1 MDNKMIKPYHYDP
14 KKLSDEWCRKVADH
28 VYFHGGCTNLLTGK
42 NVKEIEEYTSG
53 NIDMKPYMRQF
64 KSVARKLNSINRV
77 DSEQSRF
84 DMEQITNAFIPLSL
98 VTVKVNSAVHLIHKV
113 PFDISVDALD
123 SLADDK
129 RERDIN
135 FLKNRDKIQAIAQ
148 DMADQL
154 SQGDIDVGGTKN
166 SEMEFKKVP
175 FDLDLDDPMELKIFK
190 DIVYKLQPEASYE
203 TILQLIYEMKKIDGV
218 DLLNTYDTFKYGVQT
233 NITYNTSITGIPQTD
248 YVYPGE
254 VYAPRSYYNDFRDTS
269 ERYRRWT
276 PTVATLFNMFSKEM
290 GNDESK
296 LNEIINGTG
305 RDNGVAGYCHANGLQ
320 PIVQSD
326 WGSTSVELIQFFIIS
341 LDEISYL
348 ENKNGNKRFV
358 ENGTKGSKKMYGQ
371 NTYTFYWLPKTN
383 YFFGKEKL
391 GWAYRKQGQ
400 EAFTTFPL
408 DIYKAQKKSAVEHCI
423 GENKKAQIAD
433 IKLMHTIIKSAPP
446 GKYVDLKYVRKA
458 TQSLLYEGK
467 TQKEVT
473 LDLLDM
479 ITEDNNFLGDSSDM
493 DGQNEGQ
500 FKPYQEIAG
509 GLRSEINGY
518 LTVMQQ
524 ASANISRYTGINDEL
539 AGLNNNPDLL
549 NGARKLNITYGMNA
563 INYAY
568 VARLVQFRNVFEITA
583 WYVKDAIEKGGIHKK
598 TIESLIGQDRTKKI
612 KDVGS
617 IKDHTF
623 YVRINLG
630 MREQEKQDLQNSLQI
645 MEQRGQISRMH
656 RFIIDQTDNLKEA
669 SLLLAAIENKFKKE
683 QEAQQ
688 QQKFAQSQQL
698 QQQRNEGIIGAEQ
711 AKAEGKDKNVYVQGD
726 VASKLME
733 LGSQLS
739 LSEEQMRAVVKQR
752 LQGERLNANFIKQ
765 DKSQQAKKEEM
776 LMEQTRPLV

>member
-1 MDNKMIKPYHYDP
+1 MENRMIKPYHFDP

-28 VYFHGGCTNLLTGK
+28 VYFHGGCTNLLSGK

-64 KSVARKLNSINRV
+64 KSVARKLARIRGV
-77 DSEQSRF
+77 DSEQTRF
-84 DMEQITNAFIPLSL
+84 EMEQINNAFIPLSL
-98 VTVKVNSAVHLIHKV
+98 IAVKINSAVHLIHKV

-123 SLADDK
+123 SLADEK

-135 FLKNRDKIQAIAQ
+135 FLRNRDKIQAIAQ
-148 DMADQL
+148 DLADQL
-154 SQGDIDVGGTKN
+154 SQGDIDVGGTEN
-166 SEMEFKKVP
+166 SEMEFKKIP

-203 TILQLIYEMKKIDGV
+203 TILQLIYEMKKVDGV

-233 NITYNTSITGIPQTD
+233 NITFNTSITGIPQTD
-248 YVYPGE
+248 YVFPGE
-254 VYAPRSYYNDFRDTS
+254 VYAPNSHYNDFRDTS
-269 ERYRRWT
+269 ERYRKWT
-276 PTVATLFNMFSKEM
+276 PTVSTLFNMFSSEM
-290 GNDESK
+290 GRDESR
-296 LNEIINGTG
+296 LNEIINGEG
-305 RDNGVAGYCHANGLQ
+305 GYSKGNNLMSIL
-320 PIVQSD
+320 PSE

-341 LDEISYL
+341 LDEISYM
-348 ENKNGNKRFV
+348 ENKSGNKRFV
-358 ENGTKGSKKMYGQ
+358 PNGTAGAKKMYGQ
-371 NTYTFYWLPKTN
+371 NTYTFYWLPNTN
-383 YFFGKEKL
+383 HFFGKEKL

-408 DIYKAQKKSAVEHCI
+408 DIYKSQKKSAVEHCI

-446 GKYVDLKYVRKA
+446 GKYVDIKYVRKA
-458 TQSLLYEGK
+458 TQSLLFEGK
-467 TQKEVT
+467 TQSEVT

-500 FKPYQEIAG
+500 FKPFQEIPG

-539 AGLNNNPDLL
+539 TGLNNNPDLL
-549 NGARKLNITYGMNA
+549 NGARKMNITYGMNA

-568 VARLVQFRNVFEITA
+568 VSRLVQYRNVFEITA
-583 WYVKDAIEKGGIHKK
+583 WYVKDAITKGGIYRK

-612 KDVGS
+612 ADVGS

-623 YVRINLG
+623 YVRVNLG
-630 MREQEKQDLQNSLQI
+630 MREQEKADLEQSIAI
-645 MEQRGQISRMH
+645 MEQRGQLTRMH
-656 RFIIDQTDNLKEA
+656 RFIIDQTGNLKEA

-688 QQKFAQSQQL
+688 QQQFAQQQQL
-698 QQQRNEGIIGAEQ
+698 GQQRNEGIMGAEQ
-711 AKAEGKDKNVYVQGD
+711 IKAEAKDKNVYVQGD

-739 LSEEQMRAVVKQR
+739 LSEEQMRAVVKQK

-765 DKSQQAKKEEM
+765 DKTQEAKMQQM
-776 LMEQTRPLV
+776 QMERIKPLV